1 MAEIYVP
8 GAIDIMGSANQM
20 MQFRNSQQA
29 QQANALQMQY
39 AAEDRARAAQERS
52 AAAGNARAELARKQQ
67 FMDTIKG
74 GYMPAKT
81 AVMGPGTVQGNT
93 PASFDPEKVKNEL
106 LRRGDLSGLVTFSN
120 AQEQIAKQQ
129 EQEAKVTGQGLTNEG
144 IRATNTG
151 TNFKNTADFIK
162 MTNAQIDA
170 APDIASLRAIVA
182 ATFTPDHPMAKFN
195 ELNGLTLEQSMAAI
209 DGLIAQGKTFEQIRE
224 QMSQGASKAAENIA
238 ARGLVTAQTDKAK
251 GEAGAS
257 KAGVFGDTNEG
268 RQLQIVNEVLKGTRL
283 PSDPEYALA
292 YDALYAGK
300 SMPAYNPDTKQMEL
314 VKAPATAPANLPP
327 PTLGKASVAATPPLT
342 MASVASNLRPPVQ
355 TNALSTM
362 NGALRPPV
370 QANALAALP
379 DAPIITKA
387 PTGGL
392 TEAQKFKL
400 KGDTSKDYAIA
411 TETLRSIQDVTRV
424 VDKLEKADI
433 SGVTGYMSLA
443 PSLTEESTIA
453 ESNIEGLKAKMTALA
468 KVMSA
473 ATGKLGNLAI
483 QEYQLLQNQIDTF
496 DPYKGEVATRD
507 QLSNIKNTM
516 KRIEFVVRDVYSKEY
531 GGEDNPFAQFRE
543 LPTNVGGDANAAAPI
558 VINWK

>member
-1 MAEIYVP
+1 MFGSPEDAAKRSAELFAKDPAGWLRHSLNLTGEQLV
-8 GAIDIMGSANQM
+8 
-20 MQFRNSQQA
+20 
-29 QQANALQMQY
+29 QANA
-39 AAEDRARAAQERS
+39 
-52 AAAGNARAELARKQQ
+52 
-67 FMDTIKG
+67 
-74 GYMPAKT
+74 
-81 AVMGPGTVQGNT
+81 
-93 PASFDPEKVKNEL
+93 
-106 LRRGDLSGLVTFSN
+106 
-120 AQEQIAKQQ
+120 
-129 EQEAKVTGQGLTNEG
+129 
-144 IRATNTG
+144 
-151 TNFKNTADFIK
+151 AD
-162 MTNAQIDA
+162 A
-170 APDIASLRAIVA
+170 
-182 ATFTPDHPMAKFN
+182 
-195 ELNGLTLEQSMAAI
+195 
-209 DGLIAQGKTFEQIRE
+209 
-224 QMSQGASKAAENIA
+224 
-238 ARGLVTAQTDKAK
+238 KAK
-251 GEAGAS
+251 SEAGAS

-327 PTLGKASVAATPPLT
+327 PTFGKASVAATPPLT

-362 NGALRPPV
+362 NGNLRPPV
-370 QANALAALP
+370 QANALAAAP

-392 TEAQKFKL
+392 TEAQKFKI
-400 KGDTSKDYAIA
+400 KSDTSKDYAIA

-473 ATGKLGNLAI
+473 ATGKLGNLAV

-543 LPTNVGGDANAAAPI
+543 LPTDVGGEANDAPAAPAKVKTTMSADETTQTYANAKEILAK
-558 VINWK
+558 INASSVSQEKKTELINQVNKRLIDNGLDPAKAK

>member
-8 GAIDIMGSANQM
+8 GGFDFMAAGNALSQM
-20 MQFRNSQQA
+20 QTAQQA
-29 QQANALQMQY
+29 RQANALQMQY
-39 AAEDRARAAQERS
+39 AAEDRARADQARK
-52 AAAGNARAELARKQQ
+52 AAAGNALAERAALSKALENSVVGMA
-67 FMDTIKG
+67 
-74 GYMPAKT
+74 
-81 AVMGPGTVQGNT
+81 GPEQPNLG
-93 PASFDPEKVKNEL
+93 
-106 LRRGDLSGLVTFSN
+106 N
-120 AQEQIAKQQ
+120 AQKDLAMQGRFGAASAISNVQEQFAKQK
-129 EQEAKVTGQGLTNEG
+129 EQEAKAAGQSL
-144 IRATNTG
+144 TNTG
-151 TNFKNTADFIK
+151 LDIKNADARLTQLQRFAPMVTDVQSAANYGRMSAEQFPELK
-162 MTNAQIDA
+162 NLFGSPEDA
-170 APDIASLRAIVA
+170 AKRSAELFAKDPAGWLRHSLNLTGEQLVQANA
-182 ATFTPDHPMAKFN
+182 ADA
-195 ELNGLTLEQSMAAI
+195 
-209 DGLIAQGKTFEQIRE
+209 
-224 QMSQGASKAAENIA
+224 
-238 ARGLVTAQTDKAK
+238 KAK
-251 GEAGAS
+251 SEAGAS

-292 YDALYAGK
+292 HDALYAGK

-327 PTLGKASVAATPPLT
+327 PTFGKASAATPPLT

-370 QANALAALP
+370 QANALAAPP

-453 ESNIEGLKAKMTALA
+453 ESNIEALKAKMTALA

-543 LPTNVGGDANAAAPI
+543 LPTNVGGEANAAPATLMPDN
-558 VINWK
+558 VKSLVDKYNK